1 MFSTFPSVK
10 IGACLSE
17 LPETEPEGSVVP
29 INEVAWSAMC
39 ETKGFVILIVV
50 FSILVEQ
57 SCHGIVGRSFA
68 VALFP
73 MVPIFN
79 VLTAKK
85 IFGHTWRFPGC
96 VDGLN
101 RKRDF
106 DVLRDK
112 LGLDVTP

>member
-50 FSILVEQ
+50 FSILVGQ
-57 SCHGIVGRSFA
+57 SCHGIVGRFFA

-79 VLTAKK
+79 VLQQKK
-85 IFGHTWRFPGC
+85 Y
-96 VDGLN
+96 L
-101 RKRDF
+101 
-106 DVLRDK
+106 
-112 LGLDVTP
+112 VTPDVFRGVWLD

>member
-29 INEVAWSAMC
+29 INEVAWSGMC
-39 ETKGFVILIVV
+39 ETEGFVIFIVV

-57 SCHGIVGRSFA
+57 SCHVIVGRPFA

-73 MVPIFN
+73 MVPILN
-79 VLTAKK
+79 ALQQKNIWSHLT
-85 IFGHTWRFPGC
+85 
-96 VDGLN
+96 L
-101 RKRDF
+101 
-106 DVLRDK
+106 
-112 LGLDVTP
+112 LGVCGWVETKTGF